1 MLEAY
6 CQKYGAVYLGKFPA
20 DGIGKMTYT
29 KYKKTDEYD
38 EYDFCIPYPDT
49 DLLNLVNQW
58 DTTNSA
64 KKIPLYYKIQERVL
78 SQKGLWIN
86 WEKQSLR
93 ILKK

>member
-1 MLEAY
+1 MEWLALHRGRTHRL
-6 CQKYGAVYLGKFPA
+6 CITISL
-20 DGIGKMTYT
+20 